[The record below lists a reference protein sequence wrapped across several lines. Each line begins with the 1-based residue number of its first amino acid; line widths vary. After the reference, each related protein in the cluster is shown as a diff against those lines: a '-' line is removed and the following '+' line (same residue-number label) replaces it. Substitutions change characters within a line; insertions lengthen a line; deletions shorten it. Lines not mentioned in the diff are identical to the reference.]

1 MKMRKIFIFVLAS
14 ILVFSLSGCS
24 KIDNTPEAL
33 GEKVNSEIE
42 YLDSELITMMSDLNN
57 INFSNYLVEAREV
70 EQLSKPSEKTSG
82 SSKSS
87 GQGDPQGGGSSG
99 SESQSGG
106 QGGSSSSQSGQNG
119 SQSETSTG
127 AGNGSGQG
135 KSGGENAE
143 KIKVTEMVAQS
154 SLDTNYDDVDW
165 EEIKTSIETFYTS
178 WNTIILDLYKL
189 NIASEDITGFSSN
202 LDQLVINIKNQDKPA
217 ALATA
222 TTLYSYIPKYLDSF
236 SQDSA
241 LKDLTTAK
249 MHIMNAYTS
258 ATIDAWDVVAGEL
271 LLAEQAY
278 TSVMK
283 NNEYMS
289 KKEYNVNKTYIT
301 LKELQNAVQYQ
312 DKTVFFLKYKN
323 LMQEVDVM

>member
-1 MKMRKIFIFVLAS
+1 MKMRKICIFL
-14 ILVFSLSGCS
+14 LVSMLIFSLSGCS
-24 KIDNTPEAL
+24 KIDNSPEAL
-33 GEKVNSEIE
+33 EEKVNAEIE
-42 YLDSELITMMSDLNN
+42 YLDTEIITMMSDLNN
-57 INFSNYLVEAREV
+57 INFSNYLVKAREV
-70 EQLSKPSEKTSG
+70 EQLAKASEKTSG
-82 SSKSS
+82 SSQGSS
-87 GQGDPQGGGSSG
+87 QGGGSSG
-99 SESQSGG
+99 ASGQSGG
-106 QGGSSSSQSGQNG
+106 GQQGGGSDSQNGQNV

-135 KSGGENAE
+135 ESGGENAE

-154 SLDTNYDDVDW
+154 SLDTNYDEVDW
-165 EEIKTSIETFYTS
+165 EEIKTSVETFYTS

-189 NIASEDITGFSSN
+189 NVNSEDITGFSGN

-217 ALATA
+217 ALASA

-258 ATIDAWDVVAGEL
+258 ATLDAWDVVAGEL

-278 TSVMK
+278 TNVMK
-283 NNEYMS
+283 NTEYMS
-289 KKEYNVNKTYIT
+289 QKEYNVNKTYIT
-301 LKELQNAVQYQ
+301 FKELQNAVQYQ

-323 LMQEVDVM
+323 LMQEIDVM

>member
-1 MKMRKIFIFVLAS
+1 MKMRKICIFVLVS

-24 KIDNTPEAL
+24 KIDNSPEIL
-33 GEKVNSEIE
+33 REKLNAEIE
-42 YLDSELITMMSDLNN
+42 YLDTEIITMMSDLNN

-70 EQLSKPSEKTSG
+70 EQLAKASEKTSG
-82 SSKSS
+82 SSQGG
-87 GQGDPQGGGSSG
+87 GQSGGSSG
-99 SESQSGG
+99 SSG
-106 QGGSSSSQSGQNG
+106 QGGEGQQGSG

-135 KSGGENAE
+135 ESGGENAE

-154 SLDTNYDDVDW
+154 SLDTNYDEVDW

-189 NIASEDITGFSSN
+189 NVNSEDIIGFSGN

-217 ALATA
+217 AIQTA

-241 LKDLTTAK
+241 LKDLTNAK

-258 ATIDAWDVVAGEL
+258 ATLDAWDVVAGEL

-283 NNEYMS
+283 NTEYM
-289 KKEYNVNKTYIT
+289 KQKEYNVNKTYIT

-323 LMQEVDVM
+323 LMQEIDVM

>member
-1 MKMRKIFIFVLAS
+1 MKIRKICILFLVS

-24 KIDNTPEAL
+24 KIDNSPETL
-33 GEKVNSEIE
+33 GEKVNAEIE
-42 YLDSELITMMSDLNN
+42 YLDTEIITMMSDLNN

-70 EQLSKPSEKTSG
+70 EQLAKASEKTSG
-82 SSKSS
+82 SSQGSS
-87 GQGDPQGGGSSG
+87 QGGGQSGGSSG
-99 SESQSGG
+99 SSG
-106 QGGSSSSQSGQNG
+106 QGGEGQQGSG

-135 KSGGENAE
+135 ESGGENAE

-154 SLDTNYDDVDW
+154 SLDTNYDEVDW

-189 NIASEDITGFSSN
+189 NVNSEDITGFSGN
-202 LDQLVINIKNQDKPA
+202 LDQLVINVKNQDKPA
-217 ALATA
+217 AMQTA

-241 LKDLTTAK
+241 LKDLTNAK

-258 ATIDAWDVVAGEL
+258 ATLDAWDVVAGEL

-283 NNEYMS
+283 NTEYM
-289 KKEYNVNKTYIT
+289 KQKEYNVNKTYIT

-323 LMQEVDVM
+323 LMQEIDVM